1 MFVRRQ
7 QTPHPTPKTS
17 VACFANCQ
25 IIAQPAFS
33 NRNQFAIFRQ
43 PQHGTLK
50 AEGMLGRK
58 GICMIGGH
66 IILLVEDSDD
76 DAFFFNRAVQ
86 KTGLRLN
93 VQRVRNGQEA
103 IDYLQGTGEFSD
115 RDQYPLPHVIML
127 DLKMPICDGFDFLNW
142 KRNQPSLACL
152 PTIVMTSSRFD
163 GDVRRSYE
171 LGAHSFTMKVNTTDS
186 LSDRVNALR
195 RWWFENAILIPPSEN
210 KTASQGLD

>member
-58 GICMIGGH
+58 GNCMIGGH

-142 KRNQPSLACL
+142 KRNQPAFVFL
-152 PTIVMTSSRFD
+152 PSIIMTSSD
-163 GDVRRSYE
+163 LASDVRRSYE
-171 LGAHSFTMKVNTTDS
+171 LGAHSFTTKLKSPNS
-186 LSDRVNALR
+186 LSDRIEALQE
-195 RWWFENAILIPPSEN
+195 WWFQNCVLLGPGSGNQEPQ
-210 KTASQGLD
+210 TA